1 MSIVV
6 QKYGGSSVADPA
18 RMKQVADRVM
28 RTRGE
33 GHDVVVVVSAMGDTT
48 DDLLGL
54 AKQVSANPDR
64 RELDMLLTAGERIS
78 MALLSMAIR
87 ELGGDAISFT
97 GSQSGIITNDRH
109 VDARIIEVRPFR
121 VQDELARGKIVVI
134 AGYQGVSYRREITTL
149 GRGGS
154 DTTAVAMAAA
164 LGAEYCEICSDVDG
178 VYTADPRVVRQ
189 ASRIGTLSYEETQE
203 LAESGAKVLNAQA
216 VEFAKEKGI
225 AIYARATRSPLPG
238 ADPSA
243 DGTVVR
249 RHPPRTPG
257 TVVGVASEREVLVLQ
272 AHADRSG
279 KAFALQDV
287 LELLDQ
293 HHVAGK
299 QLHVSDDRL
308 TLIVSRENLHE
319 EARVREALAA
329 RFGRDAAHRRYAR
342 RPQRRRHRDQRLVRE
357 PPARIGSPRGQWH
370 RGRGAGDILVSHHV
384 DDRPRQ
390 ARRRRAA
397 AASNVHRGRRAAGA
411 VTDFPCRGRPSGRSD
426 WDGLKTVPTGTYDHR
441 PRSISP
447 LRPVRHAIEGAVDH
461 VSEHGHT
468 ARTIH
473 VISGLHRLNST
484 MSTSR

>member
-6 QKYGGSSVADPA
+6 QKYGGSSVADA
-18 RMKQVADRVM
+18 TRMKKVAERVM
-28 RTRGE
+28 GTRRA

-48 DDLLGL
+48 DELLGL

-134 AGYQGVSYRREITTL
+134 AGYQGVSYRREVTTL

-164 LGAEYCEICSDVDG
+164 LGADYCEICSDVDG
-178 VYTADPRVVRQ
+178 VYTADPRVVPQ
-189 ASRIGTLSYEETQE
+189 ATRIGNLSYEETQE

-216 VEFAKEKGI
+216 VEFAKEKAI

-257 TVVGVASEREVLVLQ
+257 TVVGVASEREVLVLE
-272 AHADRSG
+272 ADSDG
-279 KAFALQDV
+279 ATKDV
-287 LELLDQ
+287 LKLLDE

-299 QLHVSDDRL
+299 QLHVAGDRL
-308 TLIVSRENLHE
+308 TLVLSQENLHE
-319 EARVREALAA
+319 EARVRDAIGRTFGERVRIQDGLGALS
-329 RFGRDAAHRRYAR
+329 
-342 RPQRRRHRDQRLVRE
+342 VV
-357 PPARIGSPRGQWH
+357 
-370 RGRGAGDILVSHHV
+370 GAGINASFDNVRRGSAALSANGMAVRGIATSSFRITWTIDRARL
-384 DDRPRQ
+384 DDGVRLL
-390 ARRRRAA
+390 
-397 AASNVHRGRRAAGA
+397 HR
-411 VTDFPCRGRPSGRSD
+411 TF
-426 WDGLKTVPTGTYDHR
+426 
-441 PRSISP
+441 
-447 LRPVRHAIEGAVDH
+447 IEGQQALVP
-461 VSEHGHT
+461 
-468 ARTIH
+468 
-473 VISGLHRLNST
+473 
-484 MSTSR
+484 